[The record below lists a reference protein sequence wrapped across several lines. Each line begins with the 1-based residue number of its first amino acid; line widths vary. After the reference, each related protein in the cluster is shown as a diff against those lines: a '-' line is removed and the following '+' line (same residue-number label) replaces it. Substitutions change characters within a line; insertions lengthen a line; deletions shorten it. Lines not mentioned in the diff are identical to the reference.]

1 MTYTEDIHKKIM
13 KIHDPK
19 GNQPGFLMAMGA
31 LTVLLSIFLLLL
43 AWGNPLDGAPLSALQ
58 KIVKPSY
65 MFSAITLGALAIV
78 TGNSYRNICTILF
91 GKGIIIRE
99 FDPEI
104 RKYIV
109 SEKKYPN
116 GEISSYRKTRLKKN
130 VDEFTEECMD
140 LSPKYRK
147 EALYLRMKKW
157 IEIEVPEII
166 EEDTKFEKGKF
177 EEYKARHGFLEL
189 DLKKEK
195 KDK

>member
-19 GNQPGFLMAMGA
+19 GNQSGFLMAMGA

-104 RKYIV
+104 RKHIL
-109 SEKKYPN
+109 SGKKSRN
-116 GEISSYRKTRLKKN
+116 GEILSYRRTRLKGSL
-130 VDEFTEECMD
+130 DEFTEECEE
-140 LSPKYRK
+140 LAPEYRK

-157 IEIEVPEII
+157 VEIEVPEII
-166 EEDTKFEKGKF
+166 SRNRKFRKKKF
-177 EEYKARHGFLEL
+177 EEFKARHGFLEL
-189 DLKKEK
+189 ELEKEK
-195 KDK
+195 N